1 MNIAKKTSPIS
12 TNSHCTNSQ
21 QIVQN
26 YYQQGFLRKEL
37 NRVQKLYNSYISKNI
52 SFVDF
57 YYKLIKGPH
66 QIRLSKIVVQQAA
79 QNLANNINI
88 SNLQGQFQSFEDLY
102 NKVRNL
108 ILIKGISNLTVY
120 DVAMRIG
127 SLVNLEPQNDVYVA
141 RGAMIG
147 ARKLLGNNI
156 VRKNLINGV
165 KLPITL
171 FSNLFPGVC
180 SRDLEVIIYIYKK
193 YFLLN
198 GFCPNTLAE
207 ISKAN
212 QTKCSPANICG
223 KP

>member
-26 YYQQGFLRKEL
+26 YYQQGF
-37 NRVQKLYNSYISKNI
+37 
-52 SFVDF
+52 
-57 YYKLIKGPH
+57 
-66 QIRLSKIVVQQAA
+66 
-79 QNLANNINI
+79 
-88 SNLQGQFQSFEDLY
+88 LY

-171 FSNLFPGVC
+171 FSIPRSLQ
-180 SRDLEVIIYIYKK
+180 S
-193 YFLLN
+193 
-198 GFCPNTLAE
+198 
-207 ISKAN
+207 
-212 QTKCSPANICG
+212 
-223 KP
+223 

>member
-1 MNIAKKTSPIS
+1 MTLNIN
-12 TNSHCTNSQ
+12 TNLQ
-21 QIVQN
+21 QILQD
-26 YYQQGFLRKEL
+26 YYQKGFLQKEL
-37 NRVQKLYNSYISKNI
+37 NRVQKLYNSYISKKI
-52 SFVDF
+52 SLVDF

-127 SLVNLEPQNDVYVA
+127 SLVNLEPQNYVYVA

-147 ARKLLGNNI
+147 VRKLLGNNI
-156 VRKNLINGV
+156 VRKKLINGV
-165 KLPITL
+165 KLPISL

-180 SRDLEVIIYIYKK
+180 SRDLEVILCIYKE

-198 GFCPNTLAE
+198 GFCPNSLAQ
-207 ISKAN
+207 ISQAN
-212 QTKCSPANICG
+212 KTKCLPTNICG